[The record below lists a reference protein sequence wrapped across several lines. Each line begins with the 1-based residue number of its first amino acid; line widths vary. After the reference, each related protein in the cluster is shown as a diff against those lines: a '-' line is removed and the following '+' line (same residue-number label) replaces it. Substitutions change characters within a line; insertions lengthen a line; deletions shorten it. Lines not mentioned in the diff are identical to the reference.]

1 MRLENTHGKGHRMFR
16 SLDADNIIKTAEQL
30 TKRIAERF
38 PASSLRKVS
47 ESLLAE
53 AKEAEQTARWLA
65 KPILSVRIAAAAII
79 LAMFTLAAT
88 TLLILNSRV
97 ELFSSVADFLQGV
110 DAGVNELILIGAA
123 TYFLL
128 GWETRIK
135 RKRALRAIHVLRSFA
150 HIIDMH
156 QLKKDPERLGAIK
169 GNTPSSPPR
178 MMTPFELT
186 RYLDYCSE
194 MLSIISKI
202 AALYV
207 QDFDDAVTLAAV
219 DEVED
224 LTGSLSQKMWQK
236 IMILDRMIPI
246 STSNTADA
254 QS

>member
-1 MRLENTHGKGHRMFR
+1 MYR
-16 SLDADNIIKTAEQL
+16 SLNADNIIKTAQKL
-30 TKRIAERF
+30 NQRIAERF
-38 PASSLRKVS
+38 PASGLRKVS
-47 ESLLAE
+47 EELLAE
-53 AKEAEQTARWLA
+53 AQQAEHTARWLA
-65 KPILSVRIAAAAII
+65 TPNRKIRAVSIAII
-79 LAMFTLAAT
+79 LAMFALAAT
-88 TLLILNSRV
+88 TLLMLNRRV
-97 ELFSSVADFLQGV
+97 ELFSSVSDFLQGV

-135 RKRALRAIHVLRSFA
+135 RKRALRAMHVLRSFA

-156 QLKKDPERLGAIK
+156 QLTKDPERLGAIK
-169 GNTPSSPPR
+169 GNTPSSPTR
-178 MMTPFELT
+178 TMTPFELT

-207 QDFDDAVTLAAV
+207 QDFDDATTLAAV

-236 IMILDRMIPI
+236 IMILDRMIPA
-246 STSNTADA
+246 STAHTADA
-254 QS
+254 TS

>member
-1 MRLENTHGKGHRMFR
+1 MYR
-16 SLDADNIIKTAEQL
+16 SLDANSIIDTAQQL
-30 TKRIAERF
+30 YTRIGASF
-38 PASSLRKVS
+38 PASGLRQVC
-47 ESLLAE
+47 EELLTE
-53 AKEAEQTARWLA
+53 ARQAATTARWLA
-65 KPILSVRIAAAAII
+65 APNVRIRVISVSII
-79 LAMFTLAAT
+79 IAMFVVAASTMLA
-88 TLLILNSRV
+88 LNRRV

-110 DAGVNELILIGAA
+110 DAGVNELILISAA

-128 GWETRIK
+128 SWETRIK

-156 QLKKDPERLGAIK
+156 QLRKDPERLTPTTGH
-169 GNTPSSPPR
+169 TPSAPAHA
-178 MMTPFELT
+178 MTPLEIT

-207 QDFDDAVTLAAV
+207 QDFDDATTLAAV

-236 IMILDRMIPI
+236 IMILDRMIPV
-246 STSNTADA
+246 SVANTADA
-254 QS
+254 TG

>member
-1 MRLENTHGKGHRMFR
+1 MYR
-16 SLDADNIIKTAEQL
+16 SLDANNIINTAQQL
-30 TKRIAERF
+30 YNRIGERF
-38 PASSLRKVS
+38 PASGLRKVC
-47 ESLLAE
+47 EELLAE
-53 AKEAEQTARWLA
+53 ARQAEVTARWLA
-65 KPILSVRIAAAAII
+65 TPNIRIRAVSIVII
-79 LAMFTLAAT
+79 IAMFVVAASTMLA
-88 TLLILNSRV
+88 LNRRV
-97 ELFSSVADFLQGV
+97 ELFSSVSDFLQGV

-135 RKRALRAIHVLRSFA
+135 RKRALRALHVLRSFA

-156 QLKKDPERLGAIK
+156 QLSKDPERPAPIK
-169 GNTPSSPPR
+169 SPAATAPAR
-178 MMTPFELT
+178 PMTPLDLV

-194 MLSIISKI
+194 MLSIISKV

-207 QDFDDAVTLAAV
+207 QNFDDATTLAAV

-246 STSNTADA
+246 PVAYSADA
-254 QS
+254 TG